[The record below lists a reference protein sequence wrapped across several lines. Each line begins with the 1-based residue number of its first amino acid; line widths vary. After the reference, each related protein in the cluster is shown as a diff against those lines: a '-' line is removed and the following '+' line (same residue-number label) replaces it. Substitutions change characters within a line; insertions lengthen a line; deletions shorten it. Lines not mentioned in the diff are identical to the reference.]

1 MKFLTE
7 DDELLKNIAIP
18 GKKKTLSKKN
28 LTVNRPASKCFW
40 KLKWNLMN
48 KTLLQILMIKR

>member
-18 GKKKTLSKKN
+18 GKKKNIKKEFDSEP
-28 LTVNRPASKCFW
+28 TCKQMF
-40 KLKWNLMN
+40 LKTKM
-48 KTLLQILMIKR
+48 KSYE

>member
-18 GKKKTLSKKN
+18 GKKKNIIKKEFDSEP
-28 LTVNRPASKCFW
+28 TCKQMF
-40 KLKWNLMN
+40 LKTKM
-48 KTLLQILMIKR
+48 KSYE